1 MISLFIEYVER
12 HKSKCLSFMYEIS
25 EFSSEIIDLWP
36 KAILNIFFLLSKD
49 LEMRLC
55 LRACTR
61 TSDHPSVYFHKYI
74 LNQ

>member
-12 HKSKCLSFMYEIS
+12 HKSNCLSFMDGLS

-36 KAILNIFFLLSKD
+36 RAILYIFLLLSKD
-49 LEMRLC
+49 LEMCLC
-55 LRACTR
+55 VRACTCI
-61 TSDHPSVYFHKYI
+61 SYHPGVYFHKYI